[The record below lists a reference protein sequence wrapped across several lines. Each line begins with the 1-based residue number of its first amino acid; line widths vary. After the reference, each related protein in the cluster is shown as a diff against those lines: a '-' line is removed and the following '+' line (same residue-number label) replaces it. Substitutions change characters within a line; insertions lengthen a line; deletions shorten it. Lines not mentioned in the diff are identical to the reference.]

1 VVDHGTIGMGA
12 NNGEKQE
19 AMGRDDM
26 NNDKMARNKK
36 NWPLQ
41 FENKFFVIHF
51 FKLLGRMP
59 HDDGS

>member
-1 VVDHGTIGMGA
+1 MGA